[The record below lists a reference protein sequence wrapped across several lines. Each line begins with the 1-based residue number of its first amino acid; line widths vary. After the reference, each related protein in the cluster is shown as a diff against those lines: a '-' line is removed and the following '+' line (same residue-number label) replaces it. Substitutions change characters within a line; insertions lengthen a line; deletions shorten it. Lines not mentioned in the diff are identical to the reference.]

1 MEFRN
6 RIDHER
12 IGCGR
17 CKECVNGREHRKK
30 YDCACEGGDSL
41 GFPFKHIPA
50 DRSFINDYPW
60 WRPNWC
66 MHEVK
71 RVQTVKEHD
80 IKAKGMV
87 SDEYLEI
94 PCQFHGQPDTRVEDS
109 LVESAESLGECRGSI
124 ETSRTRKYRP
134 IEHQ

>member
-17 CKECVNGREHRKK
+17 CKDCVNGWEHRKN
-30 YDCACEGGDSL
+30 YDCACESGDSL

-60 WRPNWC
+60 WRPDWC
-66 MHEVK
+66 KREVERMKAVKKHDLLMK
-71 RVQTVKEHD
+71 RKEND
-80 IKAKGMV
+80 IYA
-87 SDEYLEI
+87 EI
-94 PCQFHGQPDTRVEDS
+94 SSEFHGQSDTRVEDS
-109 LVESAESLGECRGSI
+109 LVESAERIGECRGSV